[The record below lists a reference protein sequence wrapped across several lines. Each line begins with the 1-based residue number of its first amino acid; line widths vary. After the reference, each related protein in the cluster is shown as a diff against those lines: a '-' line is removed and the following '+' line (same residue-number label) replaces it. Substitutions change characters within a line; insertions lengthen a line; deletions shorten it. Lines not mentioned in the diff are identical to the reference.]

1 MDKYGLIGKNLD
13 YSFSKDFFHEK
24 FSEENIDA
32 LYENYNIG
40 SISELEEI
48 FKRESRLKGLNITIP
63 YKTAAMG
70 FMDEVE
76 RDAKKIGAINVVQF
90 KDGKRIG
97 HNTDCFGFMKALFP
111 LLEKQHEKALILG
124 TGGASKAVAHGLKSL
139 GVDYTKV
146 SRKPNK
152 LQYSYDDLDEEVIS
166 ENHLII
172 NCTPLGMKPKIE
184 DSPNIPYNGLTKQHL
199 LFDLVYNPKVT
210 QFLANGKIRGCSIC
224 NGQKM
229 LEFQAERAWEI
240 WNE

>member
-32 LYENYNIG
+32 LYENFSID
-40 SISELEEI
+40 SISEVEEV
-48 FKRESRLKGLNITIP
+48 FQQEPYLRGLNVTIP
-63 YKTAAMG
+63 YKTAIMG
-70 FMDEVE
+70 FLDEVE
-76 RDAKKIGAINVVQF
+76 REAKKIGAVNVVQF

-111 LLEKQHEKALILG
+111 LLEKQHQQALILG

-139 GVDYTKV
+139 GIEYTKV
-146 SRKPNK
+146 SRKPTSI
-152 LQYSYDDLDEEVIS
+152 QYSYEDLNDEIIAG
-166 ENHLII
+166 NHLII
-172 NCTPLGMKPKIE
+172 NCTPLGAKPNIK
-184 DSPNIPYNGLTKQHL
+184 DSPNIPYNGLTKRHL
-199 LFDLVYNPKVT
+199 LFDLIYNPKVT

-229 LEFQAERAWEI
+229 LEFQAERAWNI
-240 WNE
+240 WGE